1 MKVGLT
7 EFMMIIMMMMMMM
20 MMMMIMMM
28 MMMMM
33 YCFVKWLTDK
43 SVEAGTITIGFQ
55 TLQTG

>member
-7 EFMMIIMMMMMMM
+7 EFMMIIMMMMMM